1 MATLEQRVK
10 ELDSVLGA
18 DKRSNAIAKLLGK
31 RGRTLATIM
40 FLDIVDSTVHASEA
54 GDANWTKTLDSY
66 YALIRNQLK
75 EFDGVEI
82 NTFGD
87 DYFALFKNSAD
98 AVRCASCI
106 CRLVKDIGIE
116 IRAGLHTGEC
126 ELREGKV
133 SGIAVHIGARVV
145 RFAGSGEVVVSSTV
159 KEVTSGA
166 GFDFDDR
173 GSHEL
178 KGVPGAWRLFA
189 LRTAS
194 I

>member
-1 MATLEQRVK
+1 
-10 ELDSVLGA
+10 
-18 DKRSNAIAKLLGK
+18 
-31 RGRTLATIM
+31 M

-178 KGVPGAWRLFA
+178 KGVPGAWPLFA